1 MRKEIILIVFILFL
15 HTLRAQ
21 DLANLKNIKPVT
33 FGGGFNLQTGFYSM
47 QGAKARQPQYTYI
60 ISGSPV
66 INIYGVSLPFS
77 FTFSNYQRDFRQ
89 PFNQFGLSPT
99 YKWVT
104 LHLGYRNITYS
115 QFGMAGYTLLGAGI
129 ELKPKKFR
137 FAFLYGR
144 SQKAVADDTS
154 KTVSSNLNDI
164 NYPAYKRML
173 TVAKIGY
180 GTENNFL
187 DLHFLQG
194 KDDSTSL
201 PFTPITTQV
210 LPSKNQVIGSTNRLS
225 FFNKRLVWQAE
236 GAISAYTR
244 DIRFANLDL
253 GNDNATT
260 LIGANISTQVNYA
273 YEAQLNYNEPGFG
286 IGAKYRKVT
295 PDYKSMGAYYF
306 QTDFEQMLGNI
317 RFNLIKNRLRISAS
331 GGIQNDNLLDK
342 KIATTQ
348 RNIYNANVSINP
360 TAKFGIDVSY
370 ANFGTSQRAGT
381 KNLSDTATINQ
392 INNSINVVPRYILAN
407 EKRVISCIGIFGR
420 QSLDDRNRFTRDLTQ
435 VEMLF
440 ANLIFMRSGVQ
451 KRISFTT
458 GLNYSS
464 SESAIGTIGL
474 TGVMGG
480 VSKSWK
486 EDKITGDINASINAS
501 TFNNEQNGYVGNLQ
515 LTVSW
520 KVAKQHTL
528 SMMTNGLF
536 NESKNVLAGGSFQEY
551 FVRMNYGFT
560 F

>member
-1 MRKEIILIVFILFL
+1 MFILR
-15 HTLRAQ
+15 TICAQ
-21 DLANLKNIKPVT
+21 DLDNLKNVKPVV
-33 FGGGFNLQTGFYSM
+33 FGGGLNLQTGFYSM
-47 QGAKARQPQYTYI
+47 HGAKARQPEITYVV
-60 ISGSPV
+60 SGSPV
-66 INIYGVSLPFS
+66 LNIYGVVLPFS

-104 LHLGYRNITYS
+104 LHLGYRNISYS
-115 QFGMAGYTLLGAGI
+115 QFGMAGYTLLGAGV

-154 KTVSSNLNDI
+154 KTITNNLNDI

-201 PFTPITTQV
+201 AFTPITTQV
-210 LPSKNQVIGSTNRLS
+210 LPSKNKVFGSTNRFS
-225 FFNKRLVWQAE
+225 FFNKKLVWQAE
-236 GAISAYTR
+236 GAVSAYTR

-253 GNDNATT
+253 GNENATT
-260 LIGANISTQVNYA
+260 FIGANISTQVNYA

-306 QTDFEQMLGNI
+306 QTDFEQVLGNI

-331 GGIQNDNLLDK
+331 GGIQNDNLLNK

-348 RNIYNANVSINP
+348 RNIYNANVSFNP
-360 TAKFGIDVSY
+360 TAKFGLDMSY

-381 KNLSDTATINQ
+381 RNLSDTATINQ
-392 INNSINVVPRYILAN
+392 INNSINIVPRYIIAN
-407 EKRVISCIGIFGR
+407 EKRVFSCIGIFGR
-420 QSLDDRNRFTRDLTQ
+420 QSLDDRNRFTKTLTQ

-451 KRISFTT
+451 KKISFTA

-464 SESAIGTIGL
+464 SKSAVGTIGL
-474 TGVMGG
+474 TGIMGG
-480 VSKSWK
+480 ISKNFK
-486 EDKITGDINASINAS
+486 EDKITNDLNASINAS
-501 TFNNEQNGYVGNLQ
+501 TFNSEQNGYVGNIQ
-515 LTVSW
+515 YTISW
-520 KVAKQHTL
+520 KVAKQHTV
-528 SMMTNGLF
+528 SMMLNGLF

-551 FVRMNYGFT
+551 FVKMNYGFT

>member
-1 MRKEIILIVFILFL
+1 MLFL
-15 HTLRAQ
+15 LLHQLNAQ
-21 DLANLKNIKPVT
+21 DLDNLKNTKPVT
-33 FGGGFNLQTGFYSM
+33 FGGGLNLQTGFYSM
-47 QGAKARQPQYTYI
+47 QGAKARQPQFTYI
-60 ISGSPV
+60 VSGSPIV
-66 INIYGVSLPFS
+66 NIYGVSLPFS
-77 FTFSNYQRDFRQ
+77 FIFSNYQRDFRQ

-99 YKWVT
+99 YKWIT
-104 LHLGYRNITYS
+104 LHLGYRNISYS
-115 QFGMAGYTLLGAGI
+115 QFGMARYTLLGAGI

-154 KTVSSNLNDI
+154 KTVADNLNDI
-164 NYPAYKRML
+164 SYPAYKRMI

-180 GTENNFL
+180 GTENNYF

-201 PFTPITTQV
+201 PFTPVSSQI
-210 LPSKNQVIGSTNRLS
+210 LPSKNQVIGSTNRFS
-225 FFNKRLVWQAE
+225 FLNNQLVWKAE

-244 DIRFANLDL
+244 DIRFQNLDL
-253 GNDNATT
+253 GNENANTFV
-260 LIGANISTQVNYA
+260 GANISTQVNYA
-273 YEAQLNYNEPGFG
+273 YEAQLNYNASRFG

-317 RFNLIKNRLRISAS
+317 RFNLIKNRVRISAS
-331 GGIQNDNLLDK
+331 GGVQNDNLLNK

-360 TAKFGIDVSY
+360 TAKFGVDVSY

-381 KNLSDTATINQ
+381 RNLSDTAQINQ
-392 INNSINVVPRYILAN
+392 INNSINIVPRYILAN

-420 QSLDDRNRFTRDLTQ
+420 QSLDDRNRFTQNFTQ
-435 VEMLF
+435 VEMMF

-464 SESAIGTIGL
+464 SKSIAGTIGL
-474 TGVMGG
+474 AGVMCGF
-480 VSKSWK
+480 SKSWN

-501 TFNNEQNGYVGNLQ
+501 TFNNKQNGHVGNLQ
-515 LTVSW
+515 LTVGW

-528 SMMTNGLF
+528 SIMMNGLF
-536 NESKNVLAGGSFQEY
+536 NESKNVLAGGSFREY
-551 FVRMNYGFT
+551 FVKMNYGFT

>member
-1 MRKEIILIVFILFL
+1 MKAKIIFTVFILFL
-15 HTLRAQ
+15 HELNAQ
-21 DLANLKNIKPVT
+21 DLDNLKNIKPIA
-33 FGGGFNLQTGFYSM
+33 FGGGISLQTGFYSM
-47 QGAKARQPQYTYI
+47 QGAKARQPQFTYI
-60 ISGSPV
+60 VSGSPV
-66 INIYGVSLPFS
+66 VNIYGVSLPFS

-89 PFNQFGLSPT
+89 PFNQFGLSST

-104 LHLGYRNITYS
+104 LHLGYRNISYS

-154 KTVSSNLNDI
+154 KTITNNLNDI

-180 GTENNFL
+180 GTDDNFL

-201 PFTPITTQV
+201 PFTPVTTQV
-210 LPSKNQVIGSTNRLS
+210 LPSKNQVAGSTNRFS
-225 FFNKRLVWQAE
+225 FLNKKLVWQAE
-236 GAISAYTR
+236 GAVSAYTR

-253 GNDNATT
+253 GSDNATRFV
-260 LIGANISTQVNYA
+260 GANISTQVNYA
-273 YEAQLNYNEPGFG
+273 YEAQLNYNERGFG

-306 QTDFEQMLGNI
+306 QTDFEQILGNI

-331 GGIQNDNLLDK
+331 GGFQNDNLLNK

-348 RNIYNANVSINP
+348 RNIYNANVSLNP
-360 TAKFGIDVSY
+360 IAKFGIDVSY
-370 ANFGTSQRAGT
+370 SNFGTSQRPGT
-381 KNLSDTATINQ
+381 RNLSDTATINQ
-392 INNSINVVPRYILAN
+392 INNSINVVPRYIIAN

-420 QSLDDRNRFTRDLTQ
+420 QSLDDRNRFTKDLTQ
-435 VEMLF
+435 VEMMF
-440 ANLIFMRSGVQ
+440 ANLILTRSGVQ
-451 KRISFTT
+451 KRVSFTT

-464 SESAIGTIGL
+464 SKSAIGTIGL
-474 TGVMGG
+474 AGVMGG
-480 VSKSWK
+480 VSKSWM
-486 EDKITGDINASINAS
+486 EDKLTGDVNGSINSS

-515 LTVSW
+515 VTVSW

-528 SMMTNGLF
+528 SMMMNGLF

-551 FVRMNYGFT
+551 FVKMNYGFT